1 MTGRAVGE
9 VPRVTGGITG
19 YWEMPW
25 PGRQGKE
32 GTGDILL
39 NIGRFDG
46 LAPTPPTAP
55 EALWGGIGGG
65 GVVPRGGVGGGAWLP
80 PLGGGGGGGPMSP
93 PGGTLASVWGGL
105 YCLWTGGWSLGR
117 GGKAGAP

>member
-1 MTGRAVGE
+1 MGRGAHGVRWGRFDHGSVQLGARVKGERVHPHLVDLGLRLQAVGHNHWSGGGGGA
-9 VPRVTGGITG
+9 RVTGGITG
-19 YWEMPW
+19 YWDIPW

-55 EALWGGIGGG
+55 EALCGGIGGG
-65 GVVPRGGVGGGAWLP
+65 GVVPRGGVGGGA
-80 PLGGGGGGGPMSP
+80 
-93 PGGTLASVWGGL
+93 
-105 YCLWTGGWSLGR
+105 
-117 GGKAGAP
+117 